1 MRFLRILWVVCQ
13 LSVSCLSVVCQLS
26 VGCLS
31 VLSRALVLYFAGCL
45 SAGCPFLAALW
56 RSQFGPRFVRP
67 VERVCNLPK
76 GKERKSEASCGG
88 GRQSG
93 LPFITKA
100 WQEYRQGSTT
110 PPPLQKQLFRARSV
124 VLCLPHECSC
134 RMPARSEAH
143 EFISMRAFGDRAS
156 TETPPKANALV
167 QKACYAHREQEV
179 FTLSRTRLL

>member
-31 VLSRALVLYFAGCL
+31 VLSRALVLCFAGCL

-56 RSQFGPRFVRP
+56 RSQFGPHFARP

-76 GKERKSEASCGG
+76 GKERKSEAFCGG

-93 LPFITKA
+93 LPFITNA

-110 PPPLQKQLFRARSV
+110 PPS
-124 VLCLPHECSC
+124 CLLSC
-134 RMPARSEAH
+134 RFPLALPTSKFCFHLVREA
-143 EFISMRAFGDRAS
+143 FQ
-156 TETPPKANALV
+156 TQL
-167 QKACYAHREQEV
+167 
-179 FTLSRTRLL
+179 

>member
-1 MRFLRILWVVCQ
+1 MHKIHGKCNFATRRKKKYFLSYCKMRFLRILWVVCQ

-31 VLSRALVLYFAGCL
+31 VLSRALVLCFAGCL

-56 RSQFGPRFVRP
+56 RKQFGPHFARP

-100 WQEYRQGSTT
+100 KQEHRQGSTT
-110 PPPLQKQLFRARSV
+110 LPLLPEDVEGRAYVPVNIRI
-124 VLCLPHECSC
+124 LNQQRGKEIHG
-134 RMPARSEAH
+134 
-143 EFISMRAFGDRAS
+143 I
-156 TETPPKANALV
+156 
-167 QKACYAHREQEV
+167 
-179 FTLSRTRLL
+179 